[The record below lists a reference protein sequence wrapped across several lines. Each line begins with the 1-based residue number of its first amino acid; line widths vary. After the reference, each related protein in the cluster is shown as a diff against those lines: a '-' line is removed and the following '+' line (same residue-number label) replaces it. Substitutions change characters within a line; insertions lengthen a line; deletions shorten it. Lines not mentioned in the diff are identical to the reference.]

1 MLIENRTSARRSL
14 QALWPLAMTLT
25 IGAALALA
33 SLAQPQVKPADAP
46 GDEFSAERAMID
58 VRMIASAPHPTGSPQ
73 IETVRR
79 YLVRRL
85 TDLGL
90 APQVRSDVGLTVNR
104 HFPDLAIAGRTHN
117 VLAELEGADPALPAV
132 LVMAHYD
139 TMPHS
144 PGAGDDTSG
153 VSTALEIARALQAGP
168 KPRRSVLF
176 LFTDAEEPGLLGSS
190 AFFGSDPAR
199 RRVGLVINLEARG
212 DGGGA
217 TLFQTSPQSG
227 GLIDFVRSHAGSAS
241 ADSLTAAVYDLLP
254 NDTDLTSALNHGFA
268 GLNFAFAG
276 HQIGYHTPLSTP
288 DNLNVASLQS
298 MGDQVLP
305 IVRGLAD
312 AAELPPRAQNVV
324 YSDVLGLGLLAYP
337 QWAGWLLLVLSGAMV
352 VTASTLSIRRGRC
365 SWKDIAAGAATL
377 VVLALG
383 CTAIL
388 RLEQRLMSL
397 ALGDAA
403 SPHALI
409 ARHDPM
415 LVAAILLLLG
425 TGAATIASL
434 QRGWRWSATGGF
446 VAVAAACSLLG
457 GLDLVGSGAALGA
470 ALISWFAFRR
480 PIAAVG
486 AWCGGLAVTT
496 LLAAAFQLLAP
507 LGGHVLAWP
516 LLLTAAAALIWALAP
531 SEGLAFGRQ
540 VAVIA
545 LLAASLYL
553 LAAQGLGFF
562 TATGPVAPM
571 IVAPFG
577 ALIALVLM
585 PLIRGSRAVAWAG
598 VSAIALALAV
608 VTLSGGASPQPQ
620 TPRIVEAF
628 YVADLDRGAFHRAST
643 MPDLA
648 PWTAAALAQDGA
660 APTRGRLEPLL
671 TEDLWLAKA
680 APRELTPPHI
690 ALSAQRSQAGH
701 AVTLTATPRSGGRY
715 FRILLRSSRDLANLT
730 IDGRAAPIGLPRN
743 TWSQVTYHA
752 PGNAAVTLVL
762 QAPAGPGRL
771 EVKVIEVRDGWP
783 SGAEPAQRPENVLAF
798 RKSDSTW
805 IATGSV
811 VEWR

>member
-1 MLIENRTSARRSL
+1 MASRTFSARRTL
-14 QALWPLAMTLT
+14 QALWPLATTLT
-25 IGAALALA
+25 IGAALTLA
-33 SLAQPQVKPADAP
+33 SLAPPPVKLTDAP
-46 GDEFSAERAMID
+46 RDEFSAERAMID
-58 VRMIASAPHPTGSPQ
+58 VRMIANAPHPTGSPQ

-85 TDLGL
+85 TDMGL

-117 VLAELEGADPALPAV
+117 ILAELEGADPALPAV

-153 VSTALEIARALQAGP
+153 VSAALEIARALQAGP
-168 KPRRSVLF
+168 KLRRSVLF

-199 RRVGLVINLEARG
+199 SRVGLVINLEARG

-227 GLIDFVRSHAGSAS
+227 GLIDFVRGHAGSAS

-254 NDTDLTSALNHGFA
+254 NDTDLTSALNNGFA

-276 HQIGYHTPLSTP
+276 HQIAYHTPLSTP
-288 DNLNVASLQS
+288 ENLSVASLQS

-312 AAELPPRAQNVV
+312 AAELPPHADNLV
-324 YSDVLGLGLLAYP
+324 YSDVLGLGLLAYSP
-337 QWAGWLLLVLSGAMV
+337 WTGWLLLALSVAMV
-352 VTASTLSIRRGRC
+352 VAASALSIRRARC

-397 ALGDAA
+397 ALGDAV

-409 ARHDPM
+409 GRHDPM
-415 LVAAILLLLG
+415 LAAAILLLLG
-425 TGAATIASL
+425 TGAATIACL

-446 VAVAAACSLLG
+446 VAIAATCSLLG
-457 GLDLVGSGAALGA
+457 GIDAVGSGLALGA
-470 ALISWFAFRR
+470 ALISWLTFRR
-480 PIAAVG
+480 PYEAVG

-496 LLAAAFQLLAP
+496 LLAAALQVLAP

-516 LLLTAAAALIWALAP
+516 LLLTATAALVWALSP
-531 SEGLAFGRQ
+531 VEGLALGRQ
-540 VAVIA
+540 VAVVA

-553 LAAQGLGFF
+553 LTAQGLGFF

-577 ALIALVLM
+577 ALIALTLM
-585 PLIRGSRAVAWAG
+585 PLIRGSRAVAWIG
-598 VSAIALALAV
+598 VSAVVAGLAI
-608 VTLSGGASPQPQ
+608 VTLSGRASPQSQ

-628 YVADLDRGAFHRAST
+628 YVADLDQGTFHRAST

-660 APTRGRLEPLL
+660 APAKGRLAPLL

-680 APRELTPPHI
+680 APRPLGPPHI
-690 ALSAQRSQAGH
+690 ALSAQRSQAGQT
-701 AVTLTATPRSGGRY
+701 VTLTATPRSGGRY
-715 FRILLRSSRDLANLT
+715 FRILLRSTRDLTNLT
-730 IDGRAAPIGLPRN
+730 IDGHAASTGLPKN
-743 TWSQVTYHA
+743 TWSQVSYHA
-752 PGNAAVTLVL
+752 PGNAPVTLGL

-771 EVKVIEVRDGWP
+771 EVKVVEVRDGWP
-783 SGAEPAQRPENVLAF
+783 RGAEPVKRPENVLAF

-805 IATGSV
+805 IAAGSV